1 MVWAKYFVYFYGV
14 LDVASIFASVMGAVG
29 SVGADPLAGISSL
42 TTTLTEITKKFTAL
56 LPAGL
61 LISSIL
67 NSSVTFWPMIYYR
80 AKYEL
85 DPARVGAFYSTCEAF
100 FYSWWIIGWLPTALS
115 VADIL
120 MPAPFGSGTL
130 TMWNGI
136 LIFYTAGEW
145 LITCIVLSI
154 VYPAFDTWFLRNR
167 IAMSK
172 VVLKKYDSAA
182 LEKKIRDEKEKDP
195 VLKAREAKI

>member
-1 MVWAKYFVYFYGV
+1 M
-14 LDVASIFASVMGAVG
+14 S
-29 SVGADPLAGISSL
+29 SVGADPLAGIGNL
-42 TTTLTEITKKFTAL
+42 TSTLSELTKKFTVM

-61 LISSIL
+61 IISSIL

-115 VADIL
+115 VMDIL
-120 MPAPFGSGTL
+120 IAAPFGSGTMG
-130 TMWNGI
+130 MWNGM

-145 LITCIVLSI
+145 LLTVVVLSI

-172 VVLKKYDSAA
+172 VVLEKYDSAE

-195 VLKAREAKI
+195 VLKAREAKATKDGFDDKWSYDFGTHDATF